1 MLARTDLLP
10 SGSFM
15 NPRHAEVL
23 CADGQWRPVMVLG
36 WHRLDVAHRQ
46 AVTDR
51 WIFWFVHLRLESGDE
66 AWFEFDSLNLR
77 PQRRL
82 VLQRWATPNAGEFGA
97 AAGRQPGCPACRAYA

>member
-1 MLARTDLLP
+1 MSYPPPSLSSKNRPMLARKDQLP
-10 SGSFM
+10 LGSFI
-15 NPRHAEVL
+15 NPRHVEAEVL
-23 CADGQWRPVMVLG
+23 YADRQWRPVMVLG

-77 PQRRL
+77 PQRRI
-82 VLQRWATPNAGEFGA
+82 VLKTWAN
-97 AAGRQPGCPACRAYA
+97 